1 MGNAFLPTF
10 YLIPVGEKACPPKLD
25 RGSWCLRTAAQNG
38 RNNLSVSRYFLGNKF
53 MKKITTKML
62 IAGAVASLVFI
73 SGCVTETKYNA
84 LEQEYQ
90 QLQAAMSA
98 DQAQIVLL
106 EGKLK
111 VTMVDQVLFPEG
123 GFRLNSQAK
132 AVLGKL
138 VPTLSGLQQ
147 TKIIVDGYTDNV
159 PIGPGLKR
167 EGISSNLEL
176 SSRRADVVVE
186 YLVNQGVNQ
195 NLISAQGFGQSNP
208 VASNDTPE
216 GRSQNRRIEVTLDG
230 PGD

>member
-1 MGNAFLPTF
+1 
-10 YLIPVGEKACPPKLD
+10 
-25 RGSWCLRTAAQNG
+25 
-38 RNNLSVSRYFLGNKF
+38 

-62 IAGAVASLVFI
+62 IAGAVASVVLLN
-73 SGCVTETKYNA
+73 GCVTETKYNA

-90 QLQAAMSA
+90 QLQAALSA

-132 AVLGKL
+132 AVLSKL

-176 SSRRADVVVE
+176 SSRRADVVVD

-195 NLISAQGFGQSNP
+195 NLISAQGFGESNP

-216 GRSQNRRIEVTLDG
+216 GRAQNRRIEVTLVG
-230 PGD
+230 SGN

>member
-1 MGNAFLPTF
+1 
-10 YLIPVGEKACPPKLD
+10 
-25 RGSWCLRTAAQNG
+25 
-38 RNNLSVSRYFLGNKF
+38 
-53 MKKITTKML
+53 MKKIITKLL
-62 IAGAVASLVFI
+62 ITGAVASLALQY
-73 SGCVTETKYNA
+73 GCVTETKYNA

-90 QLQAAMSA
+90 QLQAALSA

-111 VTMVDQVLFPEG
+111 VTMVDQVLFSEG

-132 AVLGKL
+132 AVLSKL

-195 NLISAQGFGQSNP
+195 NLISAQGFGESNP
-208 VASNDTPE
+208 VASNDTPD
-216 GRSQNRRIEVTLDG
+216 GRSLNRRIEVTLDG
-230 PGD
+230 PGN

>member
-1 MGNAFLPTF
+1 
-10 YLIPVGEKACPPKLD
+10 
-25 RGSWCLRTAAQNG
+25 
-38 RNNLSVSRYFLGNKF
+38 
-53 MKKITTKML
+53 MKKPITKML
-62 IAGAVASLVFI
+62 MAGALASLVLLN
-73 SGCVTETKYNA
+73 GCVTETKYNA

-90 QLQAAMSA
+90 QLQAEFSA

-186 YLVNQGVNQ
+186 YLVQQGVNQ
-195 NLISAQGFGQSNP
+195 NLISAQGFGESNP

-216 GRSQNRRIEVTLDG
+216 GRSRNRRIEVTLDG
-230 PGD
+230 PGN

>member
-1 MGNAFLPTF
+1 
-10 YLIPVGEKACPPKLD
+10 
-25 RGSWCLRTAAQNG
+25 
-38 RNNLSVSRYFLGNKF
+38 
-53 MKKITTKML
+53 MKKIITKML
-62 IAGAVASLVFI
+62 IAGAVASLVLL

-90 QLQAAMSA
+90 QLQAALST

-111 VTMVDQVLFPEG
+111 VTMVDQVLFSEG

-132 AVLGKL
+132 AVLAKL

-195 NLISAQGFGQSNP
+195 NLISAQGFGESNP

-216 GRSQNRRIEVTLDG
+216 GRAQNRRIEVTLVG
-230 PGD
+230 PGN

>member
-1 MGNAFLPTF
+1 
-10 YLIPVGEKACPPKLD
+10 
-25 RGSWCLRTAAQNG
+25 
-38 RNNLSVSRYFLGNKF
+38 
-53 MKKITTKML
+53 MKKPVKTIL
-62 IAGAVASLVFI
+62 IAVSVAVTVLLG
-73 SGCVTETKYNA
+73 GCVTETKYNA

-90 QLQAAMSA
+90 QLKAELSA

-123 GFRLNSQAK
+123 GFRLDSQAK

-167 EGISSNLEL
+167 EGINSNLEL
-176 SSRRADVVVE
+176 SSRRADVVVN
-186 YLVNQGVNQ
+186 YLVQQGVNQ
-195 NLISAQGFGQSNP
+195 NLISAQGFGESNP

-230 PGD
+230 PGN

>member
-1 MGNAFLPTF
+1 VFAHR
-10 YLIPVGEKACPPKLD
+10 YPK
-25 RGSWCLRTAAQNG
+25 RSKSPGCNQI
-38 RNNLSVSRYFLGNKF
+38 FLGNKS
-53 MKKITTKML
+53 MKKINTKML
-62 IAGAVASLVFI
+62 IVGAVASLVLL

-90 QLQAAMSA
+90 QLQAALST

-111 VTMVDQVLFPEG
+111 VTMVDQVLFSEG

-132 AVLGKL
+132 AVLAKL

-195 NLISAQGFGQSNP
+195 NLISAQGFGESNP

-216 GRSQNRRIEVTLDG
+216 GRAQNRRIEVTLVG
-230 PGD
+230 PGN

>member
-1 MGNAFLPTF
+1 MKNK
-10 YLIPVGEKACPPKLD
+10 IP
-25 RGSWCLRTAAQNG
+25 
-38 RNNLSVSRYFLGNKF
+38 
-53 MKKITTKML
+53 KML
-62 IAGAVASLVFI
+62 IAAAVGSLVLL

-90 QLQAAMSA
+90 QLQASFTA

-123 GFRLNSQAK
+123 GFRLSSQAK
-132 AVLGKL
+132 AVVGKL

-147 TKIIVDGYTDNV
+147 TKIVVDGYTDNV

-195 NLISAQGFGQSNP
+195 NLISAQGFGESNP
-208 VASNDTPE
+208 VASNDTSE
-216 GRSQNRRIEVTLDG
+216 GRAQNRRIEVTLVG
-230 PGD
+230 PGN

>member
-1 MGNAFLPTF
+1 
-10 YLIPVGEKACPPKLD
+10 
-25 RGSWCLRTAAQNG
+25 
-38 RNNLSVSRYFLGNKF
+38 
-53 MKKITTKML
+53 MKKTITKMI
-62 IAGAVASLVFI
+62 IAGTVASLVLLN
-73 SGCVTETKYNA
+73 GCVTETKYNA

-90 QLQAAMSA
+90 QLQAAFSA

-106 EGKLK
+106 EDKLK

-123 GFRLNSQAK
+123 GFRLNSQTK

-195 NLISAQGFGQSNP
+195 NLISAQGFGESNP

-216 GRSQNRRIEVTLDG
+216 GRAQNRRIEVTLVG
-230 PGD
+230 PGN

>member
-1 MGNAFLPTF
+1 
-10 YLIPVGEKACPPKLD
+10 
-25 RGSWCLRTAAQNG
+25 
-38 RNNLSVSRYFLGNKF
+38 
-53 MKKITTKML
+53 MKKIITKML
-62 IAGAVASLVFI
+62 IAGAVASLVLL

-90 QLQAAMSA
+90 QLQAALTA

-195 NLISAQGFGQSNP
+195 NLISAQGFGESNP

-216 GRSQNRRIEVTLDG
+216 GRAQNRRIEVTLVG
-230 PGD
+230 SGN

>member
-1 MGNAFLPTF
+1 
-10 YLIPVGEKACPPKLD
+10 
-25 RGSWCLRTAAQNG
+25 
-38 RNNLSVSRYFLGNKF
+38 

-62 IAGAVASLVFI
+62 IAGAVASVVLLY
-73 SGCVTETKYNA
+73 GCVTETKYNA

-90 QLQAAMSA
+90 QLQAALSS

-111 VTMVDQVLFPEG
+111 VTMVDQVLFSEG
-123 GFRLNSQAK
+123 GFRLNAQSK
-132 AVLGKL
+132 AVLSKL

-195 NLISAQGFGQSNP
+195 NLISAQGFGESNP

-216 GRSQNRRIEVTLDG
+216 GRAQNRRIEVTLVG
-230 PGD
+230 SGN